1 MYCFKSRLVAIKCKN
16 RLLASVFLFILLS
29 FFSQRREWWLL
40 DRLAQALMLSVF
52 LLLDWGVKPLWPVMG
67 LPMLLWVCDLGF
79 VSLKREMRYMYG
91 HSLYFTV
98 SFSIRS

>member
-1 MYCFKSRLVAIKCKN
+1 MSGSGRDGWSLCYMLFFFMYCFKSRLVAIKCKN
-16 RLLASVFLFILLS
+16 RLLASVFLFILFS

-67 LPMLLWVCDLGF
+67 LPMLLWVWDWGF
-79 VSLKREMRYMYG
+79 VR
-91 HSLYFTV
+91 
-98 SFSIRS
+98 